1 MGKPAEVDVR
11 VLVVEDEERMAE
23 GLRKGLEA
31 EGFATDVA
39 SNGTDGLWM
48 AREHPYDAIVLD
60 ILLPGLNG
68 YRVCATLREEGNW
81 TPILMLTAKDGEF
94 DEAEALDTGAD
105 DFVTK
110 PFSFVA
116 LVARL
121 RALVRRGAAERPAVL
136 EAGDLRFDPGT
147 RRTHRGIAEV
157 RLTARETALLEYLLR
172 RKGEVVSKTEILDH
186 VWDGSFDGDLNIVEV
201 YVRHLRNKLDRPF
214 GRDAIQTVRGAG
226 YRVAVDGG

>member
-1 MGKPAEVDVR
+1 MR
-11 VLVVEDEERMAE
+11 VLVVEDEQHLSE
-23 GLRKGLEA
+23 GLRKGLDA

-39 SNGTDGLWM
+39 INGTDGLWM

-60 ILLPGLNG
+60 IMLPGING

-110 PFSFVA
+110 PFSYVA

-121 RALVRRGAAERPAVL
+121 HALIRRGAAERPAVL
-136 EAGDLRFDPGT
+136 EAGDLRFDPGE
-147 RRTHRGIAEV
+147 RRVWRGEV
-157 RLTARETALLEYLLR
+157 EVPLTAREMALLEFLLR
-172 RKGEVVSKTEILDH
+172 HRGEVVSKTDTPHH
-186 VWDGSFDGDLNIVEV
+186 VWDGTFDGDLNIVEV
-201 YVRHLRNKLDRPF
+201 YVGHLRAKLDRPF
-214 GRDAIQTVRGAG
+214 GRDAIQTVRGSG
-226 YRVAVDGG
+226 YRLAADGG